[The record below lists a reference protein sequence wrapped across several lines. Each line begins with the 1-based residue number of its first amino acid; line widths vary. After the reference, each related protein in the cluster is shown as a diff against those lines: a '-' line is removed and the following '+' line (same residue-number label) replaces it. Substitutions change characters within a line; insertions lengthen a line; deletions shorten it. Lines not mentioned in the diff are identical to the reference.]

1 MRFMALPHEAHVWIA
16 FAIISWCVA
25 NKPPVEEQGQPP
37 KLMVVAAVNDQPVSE
52 ENIPEELDSSRIS
65 KRIGYVS
72 ERDTNQLSEREVAQA
87 RKTNRVGPNNP
98 TDLVSDIHCLESPT
112 SNLFTAFL
120 RPPDGQKET
129 SPVLEEKPTADEDLC
144 LITATNL
151 NSVFALDLNRLEECG
166 VKTCSVDGER
176 WLCLL
181 VRFPIMSG
189 LKLPEDE
196 VIEIKCKPQEP
207 SVEGRNV
214 INFQKNAVEQRS
226 PTIYLGGG
234 HDFLSEIGLFRRLAG
249 TDLFAS
255 RVQSGST
262 IELGE
267 NVQLRSIVRAGDG
280 WNYAKITD
288 VIIHRVHKGQPMR
301 DERNTAR
308 LVTEEGCRNPSYRV
322 LAPVNPWR
330 DTENR
335 LINNFDFRV
344 FMFQDM
350 ESGDAI
356 MISAKV
362 VACVEEID
370 CAPAKCGRDADAG
383 YGKRRRRSV
392 SGNNSTDS
400 ARSASLLDIDEDAKT
415 KRWEENLEL
424 KIRLPH
430 DLIHGGG
437 NPAYPESQSGILGVA
452 SASAVIPLTES
463 ECKLY
468 LILTL
473 SVALTF
479 CVLSAGIVLI
489 ACIKRVQQVR
499 SRDRY
504 ESKLAHEHQKGE
516 GGGDPEHIL
525 TPGSGS
531 SGDSESMKLAYMP
544 YIISYDVRHSM
555 QHTTSQTALQN
566 GSHSV
571 HATPRP
577 VTVRS
582 VKRRDKAKAE
592 NRLHMSQS

>member
-267 NVQLRSIVRAGDG
+267 N
-280 WNYAKITD
+280 
-288 VIIHRVHKGQPMR
+288 GQPMR

-362 VACVEEID
+362 VAC
-370 CAPAKCGRDADAG
+370 AKCGRDADAG